1 MHVAPLRVSSQDAA
15 YIERVWRSVPLTNR
29 ATTAILHLPRMTHR
43 PDAQTLC
50 EVLPSLI
57 SWAASGL
64 SPDLRPSAKSL
75 GGLTPCTLV
84 TADHPEGEVLIPI
97 DGPLEA
103 LAQPQPQQQP
113 PRLGLG
119 PAMAQLPP
127 SIMA

>member
-1 MHVAPLRVSSQDAA
+1 MWDIEADLAYRRELWAA
-15 YIERVWRSVPLTNR
+15 VPPASR

-43 PDAQTLC
+43 PDAHTLC

-97 DGPLEA
+97 DGPLEP

-119 PAMAQLPP
+119 PAMVQLPP